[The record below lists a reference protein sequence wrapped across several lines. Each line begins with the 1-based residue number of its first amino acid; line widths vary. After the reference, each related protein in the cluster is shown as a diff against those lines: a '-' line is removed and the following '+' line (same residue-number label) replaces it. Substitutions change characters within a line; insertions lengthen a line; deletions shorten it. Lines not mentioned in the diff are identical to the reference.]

1 MDSCFSSVIHCSVS
15 ISSLIFY
22 DLSFNIRTV
31 EICPTH
37 QIEKWKSSDFLNT
50 KYTCSVF
57 FFFLLFSCPFFYLK
71 NSINSPKCFFCLQ
84 IQSWSLMLY
93 KEKTTY
99 KMESQFW
106 KGPTCRCLSCCLPM
120 ALSFA
125 MLTTKKW

>member
-1 MDSCFSSVIHCSVS
+1 MDSCFSSVIHCSVL
-15 ISSLIFY
+15 ISPLIFF

-37 QIEKWKSSDFLNT
+37 QIEKWKSCDFQNA
-50 KYTCSVF
+50 KYTCS
-57 FFFLLFSCPFFYLK
+57 FFFLLFSCLFLFK
-71 NSINSPKCFFCLQ
+71 KINSPKCIFCLQ

-106 KGPTCRCLSCCLPM
+106 KGSTCRCLSCCLPM

-125 MLTTKKW
+125 MLTTKRMITFV